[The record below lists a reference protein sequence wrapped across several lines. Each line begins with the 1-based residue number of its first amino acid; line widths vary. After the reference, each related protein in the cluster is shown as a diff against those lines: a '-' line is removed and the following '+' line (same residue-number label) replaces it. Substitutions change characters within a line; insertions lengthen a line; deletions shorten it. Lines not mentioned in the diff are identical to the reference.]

1 MKVIMYTTH
10 CPQCKVLEK
19 MLNDKKIE
27 YTQITDI
34 DIMKSKGIQSVPY
47 LEVEGELKNF
57 KESME
62 WIRNAN

>member
-1 MKVIMYTTH
+1 MVIMYTTH
-10 CPQCKVLEK
+10 CPQCKILEK

-34 DIMKSKGIQSVPY
+34 DVMKSKGIQSVPY

>member
-1 MKVIMYTTH
+1 MVIMYTTH

-47 LEVEGELKNF
+47 LEVDGELKNF

-62 WIRNAN
+62 WVRNAN

>member
-1 MKVIMYTTH
+1 MVIMYTTH

-34 DIMKSKGIQSVPY
+34 DVMRSKGIQSVPY
-47 LEVEGELKNF
+47 LEVEGKLKNF

>member
-1 MKVIMYTTH
+1 
-10 CPQCKVLEK
+10 

-34 DIMKSKGIQSVPY
+34 NIMKSKGIQSVPY
-47 LEVEGELKNF
+47 LEVEGVLKNF

>member
-1 MKVIMYTTH
+1 MIIMYTTH

-27 YTQITDI
+27 YIQITDI

-62 WIRNAN
+62 WIRNAD

>member
-1 MKVIMYTTH
+1 MVIMYTTH

-27 YTQITDI
+27 YTQIPDI
-34 DIMKSKGIQSVPY
+34 NIMKSKGIQSVPY

-62 WIRNAN
+62 WIRNAD

>member
-1 MKVIMYTTH
+1 MIIMYTTH

-34 DIMKSKGIQSVPY
+34 DVMKSKGIQSVPY
-47 LEVEGELKNF
+47 LEIEGELKNF

>member
-34 DIMKSKGIQSVPY
+34 NIMKSKGIQSVPY
-47 LEVEGELKNF
+47 LEVEGVLKNF

>member
-1 MKVIMYTTH
+1 MVIMYTTH

-27 YTQITDI
+27 YTQITYI

>member
-1 MKVIMYTTH
+1 MVIMYTTH

-34 DIMKSKGIQSVPY
+34 DVMKSKGIQSVPY
-47 LEVEGELKNF
+47 LEVEGKLQNF
-57 KESME
+57 KEPME

>member
-1 MKVIMYTTH
+1 MITMYTTH

-47 LEVEGELKNF
+47 LEVDGELKNF

>member
-1 MKVIMYTTH
+1 MIIMYTTH

-34 DIMKSKGIQSVPY
+34 NIMKSKGIQSVPY
-47 LEVEGELKNF
+47 LEVEGVLKNF

>member
-1 MKVIMYTTH
+1 MIIMYTTH
-10 CPQCKVLEK
+10 CPQCKILEK

>member
-1 MKVIMYTTH
+1 MVIMYTTH

-19 MLNDKKIE
+19 MLDDKKIE
-27 YTQITDI
+27 YTQIADI
-34 DIMKSKGIQSVPY
+34 NTMKSKGIQSVPY
-47 LEVEGELKNF
+47 LEIDGVLKNF

>member
-1 MKVIMYTTH
+1 MVIMYTTH

-34 DIMKSKGIQSVPY
+34 DVMKSKGIQSVPY
-47 LEVEGELKNF
+47 LEVEGVLKNF

>member
-1 MKVIMYTTH
+1 MVIMYTTH
-10 CPQCKVLEK
+10 CPQCKILEK

-34 DIMKSKGIQSVPY
+34 NIMKSKGIQSVPY

>member
-47 LEVEGELKNF
+47 LEIEGELKNF

>member
-1 MKVIMYTTH
+1 MVIMYTTH

-27 YTQITDI
+27 YIQITDI
-34 DIMKSKGIQSVPY
+34 NIMKSKGIQSVPY

-62 WIRNAN
+62 WIRNAD

>member
-1 MKVIMYTTH
+1 MVIMYTTH

-34 DIMKSKGIQSVPY
+34 DVMKSKGIQSVPY

>member
-1 MKVIMYTTH
+1 MVIMYTTH

-27 YTQITDI
+27 YIQITDI
-34 DIMKSKGIQSVPY
+34 DVMKSKGIQSVPY

>member
-47 LEVEGELKNF
+47 LEVEGVLKNF

>member
-1 MKVIMYTTH
+1 MYTTH

-19 MLNDKKIE
+19 MLNDKKIK

-34 DIMKSKGIQSVPY
+34 NIMKSKGIQSVPY

-62 WIRNAN
+62 WIRNAD

>member
-1 MKVIMYTTH
+1 LVIMYTTH

-34 DIMKSKGIQSVPY
+34 DVMKSKGIQSVPY

>member
-1 MKVIMYTTH
+1 MVIMYTTH

-34 DIMKSKGIQSVPY
+34 DVMKSKGIQSVPY
-47 LEVEGELKNF
+47 LEIEGELKNF

>member
-1 MKVIMYTTH
+1 MVIMYTTH

-27 YTQITDI
+27 YTQITDL
-34 DIMKSKGIQSVPY
+34 DVMKSKGIQSVPY
-47 LEVEGELKNF
+47 LEVECKLKNF

>member
-1 MKVIMYTTH
+1 MVIMYTTH

-34 DIMKSKGIQSVPY
+34 NIMKSKGIQSVPY

>member
-34 DIMKSKGIQSVPY
+34 NIMKSKGIQSVPY

-62 WIRNAN
+62 WIRNAD

>member
-1 MKVIMYTTH
+1 MVIMYTTH

-47 LEVEGELKNF
+47 LEVDGELKNF

>member
-34 DIMKSKGIQSVPY
+34 NIMKSKGIQSVPY

-62 WIRNAN
+62 WIKNAD

>member
-1 MKVIMYTTH
+1 MITMYTTH

-62 WIRNAN
+62 WIRNAD

>member
-1 MKVIMYTTH
+1 MVIMYTTH

-34 DIMKSKGIQSVPY
+34 DVMKFKGIQSVPY
-47 LEVEGELKNF
+47 LEIEGELKNF

>member
-1 MKVIMYTTH
+1 MVIMYTTH

-19 MLNDKKIE
+19 MLDDKKIE

-34 DIMKSKGIQSVPY
+34 NTMKSKGIQFVPY
-47 LEVEGELKNF
+47 LEIDGVLKNF

>member
-1 MKVIMYTTH
+1 MVIMYTTH
-10 CPQCKVLEK
+10 CPQCKILEK

-34 DIMKSKGIQSVPY
+34 DVMKSKGIQSVPF

>member
-1 MKVIMYTTH
+1 MVTMYTTH

-34 DIMKSKGIQSVPY
+34 NIMKSKGIQSVPY

>member
-1 MKVIMYTTH
+1 MVIMYTTH

-34 DIMKSKGIQSVPY
+34 NIMKSKGIQSVPY
-47 LEVEGELKNF
+47 LEVEGALKNF

>member
-1 MKVIMYTTH
+1 MIIMYTTH

-62 WIRNAN
+62 WIRNAD

>member
-1 MKVIMYTTH
+1 MVIMYTTH
-10 CPQCKVLEK
+10 CPQCKALEK

-47 LEVEGELKNF
+47 LEVDGELKNF

>member
-1 MKVIMYTTH
+1 MVIMYTTH

-62 WIRNAN
+62 WIRNVD

>member
-1 MKVIMYTTH
+1 MIIMYTTH

-27 YTQITDI
+27 YAQITDI

-47 LEVEGELKNF
+47 LEVEGKLKNF